1 MVARCVQCTAA
12 AAVRVY
18 GRTHTHPCTLCT
30 AHYPPQQ
37 QPVSQPAAVLRFFDQ
52 GANETRVNDGA
63 VQHMTHEGDTTQ
75 TRNSPL

>member
-1 MVARCVQCTAA
+1 MVARCVLLLQF
-12 AAVRVY
+12 VY
-18 GRTHTHPCTLCT
+18 TIALTHTRAPCAPHTTRT
-30 AHYPPQQ
+30 ATTN
-37 QPVSQPAAVLRFFDQ
+37 QPAVLRFFDQ